1 MSYQNCIRS
10 DTIAVNG
17 TPAFFES
24 EDYIHG
30 GDGLSLSVL
39 AVHCGVLDDSA
50 EEVVDEVPGFIVD
63 GAAVPF
69 ATYQMIYPQW
79 GSELLSDNFFHY
91 LTNANAQPI
100 AQYHDQGEST
110 DIKSRQTSEDNE
122 NFYVSLAFHAALV
135 WRSDPWEGFCL
146 KSLPVLT

>member
-24 EDYIHG
+24 EDYVHC

-39 AVHCGVLDDSA
+39 AVHCGILDDSA

-63 GAAVPF
+63 GAADALDAASSCESADAAAGETGPLNLLDF
-69 ATYQMIYPQW
+69 
-79 GSELLSDNFFHY
+79 GSLH
-91 LTNANAQPI
+91 
-100 AQYHDQGEST
+100 
-110 DIKSRQTSEDNE
+110 
-122 NFYVSLAFHAALV
+122 
-135 WRSDPWEGFCL
+135 
-146 KSLPVLT
+146 